1 MEKKRRLSYRNG
13 QGIRK
18 QYYEKAELAEK
29 FSTGVIILFE
39 FVKIFL

>member
-29 FSTGVIILFE
+29 FSTEGNHTVLT
-39 FVKIFL
+39 